1 MSLAY
6 VAALPLPLLMPS
18 VQLSIGIPAIS
29 LNASLTGA
37 LALNASLTITPPTV
51 ALYLSA
57 LVELQAQLSLGI
69 SLGTPSVSF
78 DASACAALVA
88 QLELCFSL
96 LITLDGLLGASIG
109 MYAFTYNGAA
119 NAMGAALTGE
129 LSSTWPDG
137 VSSSGACNV
146 ALLGAASPIAQTQL
160 AAFFDGLA
168 VGSGL
173 VYTAKL
179 AALSALTPVTF
190 AATAQGHAAIS
201 AQLSAALQVQASVQV
216 TPPTL
221 AITAEALA
229 KFAANLEASLS
240 LAPPS
245 VSAAIS
251 ATANL
256 AASISAQFGLMV
268 ALGATLDRY
277 DAELFCYTYS
287 GTGGALGAAVT
298 SALASTWGD
307 GHTSTSSGCIA
318 AILATTDP
326 ATWAVMTAF
335 FGGL

>member
-1 MSLAY
+1 MSLSY
-6 VAALPLPLLMPS
+6 VALLPLPLLLPS
-18 VQLSIGIPAIS
+18 VQLSIGIPAIT

-51 ALYLSA
+51 AFYLSA
-57 LVELQAQLSLGI
+57 LAELQAQLNLGI
-69 SLGTPSVSF
+69 SLGVPSVSF
-78 DASACAALVA
+78 DVSACAALVL
-88 QLELCFSL
+88 QLEASFAL
-96 LITLDGLLGASIG
+96 LITLEALLGASIG
-109 MYAFTYNGAA
+109 LYAFTYSGPA

-129 LSSTWPDG
+129 LASAWPDG
-137 VSSSGACNV
+137 APSSGSSNA
-146 ALLGAASPIAQTQL
+146 AILGAVSPIAQTQL
-160 AAFFDGLA
+160 RAFFDGLA
-168 VGSGL
+168 MGSGL

-179 AALSALTPVTF
+179 AALSALSGVTF
-190 AATAQGHAAIS
+190 RATAQGHAAIS

-245 VSAAIS
+245 ISAALS

-256 AASISAQFGLMV
+256 AASISAQFGFMA

-277 DAELFCYTYS
+277 DAELFCYTYA
-287 GTGGALGAAVT
+287 GTGAALGGAVT
-298 SALASTWGD
+298 SALSSTWGD
-307 GHTSTSSGCIA
+307 GHTPTSGACVA

-326 ATWAVMTAF
+326 ATWAVVTAF
-335 FGGL
+335 MGGL